1 MKKSRASLFFINAKE
16 VTVKGVLWRFG
27 GMVIT
32 GLIFGMFEYFGNEA
46 GKQAY
51 DYFKK
56 NFDFDI

>member
-1 MKKSRASLFFINAKE
+1 M
-16 VTVKGVLWRFG
+16 KGVLWRFG

-32 GLIFGMFEYFGNEA
+32 GLVFGMFEYFGNEA